1 MYPPQQYPTPSPFNT
16 QASSVQV
23 PASATILLICGV
35 FKLVVAALCI
45 IVGLFA
51 LGSAAAI
58 REATVTQSA
67 ETQLFGGFG
76 SILAGSLGVLLL
88 CASSGV
94 FIYGLLDTV
103 GGVLARKGKASG
115 RVLGIISSVLGL
127 FGTLGGI
134 GSNFT
139 HAANEQHPER
149 WVGMLAGAATS
160 GLLIGGLNLYL
171 LLSFVRNGEAFK
183 K

>member
-1 MYPPQQYPTPSPFNT
+1 MHPPQQYPTPSPFNT
-16 QASSVQV
+16 QASTAQV

-35 FKLVVAALCI
+35 LKLIAAALCV
-45 IVGLFA
+45 VGGLLA
-51 LGSAAAI
+51 LGGAVVI
-58 REATVTQSA
+58 REATATRAA

-76 SILAGSLGVLLL
+76 SLVAGGLGVLLL
-88 CASSGV
+88 CVSSGIFV
-94 FIYGLLDTV
+94 YGLLDTV

-115 RVLGIISSVLGL
+115 RVLGIISAALGL

-149 WVGMLAGAATS
+149 LVGMLAGAATS